1 MSLIRKLASDTA
13 VYGVSSILSR
23 VLNYLILTPYL
34 TRVFLEGAYGEIS
47 ILFTYAGIL
56 TVLFTYR
63 LETAFFRFG
72 SRDGDMERSFSTGS
86 ISLLV
91 TTAVFSLLIL
101 LGLEPLSAW
110 LNYPDQPEYILLVL
124 GIIVL
129 DALMALPFAR
139 LRLEGRPIRF
149 AALKTAH
156 ILLNVVFIFFLLE
169 LLPVLARQGVSW
181 AESLFDHEFRVGY
194 VFLSNMLASA
204 CILLFFLPKY
214 VRMRWHFDPGLWR
227 RMIVYAMPLVVVGLA
242 AVVNQLIALPLLE
255 NLLPGTLEE
264 NRAQTGIFSAAS
276 KLAILMNLFTQAFNY
291 AAEPFFFHHAARSD
305 SKEIY
310 AQTGQAFSLVGSFVF
325 LGIML
330 YLDLIQYFI
339 GAHLRSGLGIVPI
352 LLLAYFFLG
361 LYYNFS
367 IWYKL
372 ADRTIMGAVISLA
385 GVAITLALNFWLV
398 PLPSIGYYGGA
409 WAALA
414 CYGFMA
420 LASLWTGRRYYP
432 IPYPLGR
439 MALYI
444 GMALGLYGISI
455 LFDDLPLAWRL
466 LANTG
471 LLVVYAGLIYRLD
484 GPAFRAMISR
494 SGT

>member
-1 MSLIRKLASDTA
+1 MSQVRKLASDTMI
-13 VYGVSSILSR
+13 YGVSSILSR
-23 VLNYLILTPYL
+23 LLNYLILTPYL

-56 TVLFTYR
+56 MVIFTYR
-63 LETAFFRFG
+63 METSFFRFG
-72 SRDGDMERSFSTGS
+72 SRNDNMEKAFSTGS
-86 ISLLV
+86 ISLLAS
-91 TTAVFSLLIL
+91 TLVFSILIL
-101 LGLEPLSAW
+101 VSLKPLAVW
-110 LNYPDQPEYILLVL
+110 LNYPNNPEYILLVL

-129 DALMALPFAR
+129 DSLTALPFAR

-149 AALKTAH
+149 AALKTAQ
-156 ILLNVVFIFFLLE
+156 ILLTVLFIFFFLE
-169 LLPVLARQGVSW
+169 VLPVLARKGVRW
-181 AESLFDHEFRVGY
+181 ADWLFDEKFRVGY
-194 VFLSNMLASA
+194 VFLANLLASGSV
-204 CILLFFLPKY
+204 LVFFIPKY
-214 VRMRWHFDPGLWR
+214 LRMRWTFDRNLWR
-227 RMIVYAMPLVVVGLA
+227 QMIRYAMPLLIVGLA

-255 NLLPGTLEE
+255 NLLPGTLAE

-305 SKEIY
+305 SREIY
-310 AQTGQAFSLVGSFVF
+310 AQTGQAFALVGSLVF

-339 GAHLRSGLGIVPI
+339 GAHMRGGLGVVPI
-352 LLLAYFFLG
+352 LLLAYYFLG

-372 ADRTIMGAVISLA
+372 ADRTTMGAIISMI
-385 GVAITLALNFWLV
+385 GVVITLALNFWLV
-398 PLPSIGYYGGA
+398 PQPSIGYYGGA

-420 LASLWTGRRYYP
+420 VASFLTGKKYFP

-439 MALYI
+439 MSIYI
-444 GMALGLYGISI
+444 GLALGLYALST
-455 LFDDLPLAWRL
+455 LFGPLPLGWRL

-471 LLVVYAGLIYRLD
+471 LFGVYVLAIYRLD
-484 GPAFRAMISR
+484 GATFREMI
-494 SGT
+494 GKK

>member
-13 VYGVSSILSR
+13 IYGVSSILSR
-23 VLNYLILTPYL
+23 LLNYLILTPYL
-34 TRVFLEGAYGEIS
+34 TRVFLEGEYGEIS

-63 LETAFFRFG
+63 METAFFRFG
-72 SRDGDMERSFSTGS
+72 SRNEDMEKTFSTGS
-86 ISLLV
+86 FSLIASTV
-91 TTAVFSLLIL
+91 VFSALIL
-101 LGLEPLSAW
+101 IGLEPIAAMV
-110 LNYPDQPEYILLVL
+110 NYPDRPEYVLLVL
-124 GIIVL
+124 GIIIF

-169 LLPVLARQGVSW
+169 VLPLLARQGAAW
-181 AESLFDHEFRVGY
+181 ADFIFDEKWRVAF
-194 VFLSNMLASA
+194 VFLSNLLASF
-204 CILLFFLPKY
+204 CILLFFLPQYLRIK
-214 VRMRWHFDPGLWR
+214 WTFDPALLK
-227 RMIVYAMPLVVVGLA
+227 RMIVYAMPLVIVGLA
-242 AVVNQLIALPLLE
+242 AVINQLIALPLLE

-305 SKEIY
+305 SRDIY

-330 YLDLIQYFI
+330 YMDLIQYFI
-339 GAHLRSGLGIVPI
+339 GAHLRAGLGVVPV
-352 LLLAYFFLG
+352 LLLAYYFLG

-372 ADRTIMGAVISLA
+372 ADRTYMGAVISIA
-385 GVAITLALNFWLV
+385 GVFITLALNFWLV
-398 PLPSIGYYGGA
+398 PIPSVGYYGAA
-409 WAALA
+409 WAAFA

-420 LASLWTGRRYYP
+420 VASYLTGRRYFP
-432 IPYPLGR
+432 VPYPMGR
-439 MALYI
+439 MAIYI
-444 GMALGLYGISI
+444 GLAAGLYGIST
-455 LFDDLPLAWRL
+455 FFEALPLGFRL
-466 LANTG
+466 VIHTG
-471 LLVVYAGLIYRLD
+471 LLGIFALLIYRLD
-484 GPAFRAMISR
+484 AATFRAMIR
-494 SGT
+494 RQ